1 MTHPFDELHTARG
14 AHFGEYA
21 GKRVPLNYGD
31 AAAEYRTAREGVGVA
46 DLNAHGRIEITGK
59 ERVQFLN
66 GMVSNHV
73 KSLTAGTG
81 VPAFFLTAQGKII
94 ADCALFA
101 AREESFLLTTDGAAF
116 EKLYKKLFALTYAGD
131 FKIADLTKTHA
142 VIGVVGPAARST
154 LARLANADL
163 DAWSDTLT
171 VEKISGKV
179 STGTEDI
186 RNYPNGRL
194 NIAGTEVFVARVTRA
209 GEERYE
215 LTVPNDFAIT
225 IWEAL
230 EGAGA
235 RPVGWE
241 ALDVSRVERGVGRFG
256 TDYDDTT
263 LAPEIGLDEA
273 MSFTKG
279 CYVGHETVGKIHW
292 RGHDQTARKL
302 VRLDIGDTA
311 PPASGTPLIK
321 GEKEVG
327 VVTSAVRHPL
337 TGKTVALG
345 FVRSAHIAPAAEV
358 SVKLSE
364 DATAT
369 ATIVTE

>member
-14 AHFGEYA
+14 ANFGEYA

-31 AAAEYRTAREGVGVA
+31 AAAEYRTAREAVGIA
-46 DLNAHGRIEITGK
+46 DLSAHGRVEITGK

-73 KSLTAGTG
+73 KSLAAGTG

-94 ADCALFA
+94 ADCALF

-142 VIGVVGPAARST
+142 VIGVVGPDARST

-163 DAWSDTLT
+163 DAWSDTLA

-194 NIAGTEVFVARVTRA
+194 NIAGTDVFVARVTRA

-215 LTVPNDFAIT
+215 LTVPNADAVN

-230 EGAGA
+230 EAAGA

-241 ALDVSRVERGVGRFG
+241 ALDVTRVERGVGRFG
-256 TDYDDTT
+256 IDFDENT

-302 VRLDIGDTA
+302 VRLELADAT
-311 PPASGTPLIK
+311 PPAGARIVK
-321 GEKEVG
+321 DEKEVG
-327 VVTSAVRHPL
+327 VLTSAVRHPL

-358 SVKLSE
+358 SVKLSDE
-364 DATAT
+364 TTTTAV
-369 ATIVTE
+369 IVTE

>member
-1 MTHPFDELHTARG
+1 MFQSLDELHSARG

-31 AAAEYRTAREGVGVA
+31 AAAEYRTVREGVGLA
-46 DLNAHGRIEITGK
+46 DLSAHGRVEITGK
-59 ERVQFLN
+59 ERVAFLN

-73 KSLTAGTG
+73 KALVAGTG
-81 VPAFFLTAQGKII
+81 VPAFFLTAQGKIT

-101 AREESFLLTTDGAAF
+101 REDSFLLTTDAAAF

-142 VIGVVGPAARST
+142 VIVVVGPDARST

-163 DAWSDTLT
+163 AAWPDTFA
-171 VEKISGKV
+171 VDKISGKI
-179 STGTEDI
+179 STGTEDLHI
-186 RNYPNGRL
+186 YPNATL
-194 NIAGTEVFVARVTRA
+194 TIAGTDVFVARITRGGA
-209 GEERYE
+209 ERYE
-215 LTVPNDFAIT
+215 LTVPHDSAVT

-230 EGAGA
+230 EAAGA
-235 RPVGWE
+235 RPVGWD
-241 ALDVSRVERGVGRFG
+241 ALDVRRVEAGIGRFG
-256 TDYDDTT
+256 TDFDEST

-302 VRLDIGDTA
+302 VRLDIGDTP
-311 PPASGTPLIK
+311 PPASGTPIVK

-337 TGKTVALG
+337 TGKTLALG
-345 FVRSAHIAPAAEV
+345 YVRSAHIAPAAEV
-358 SVKLSE
+358 TVKLSDE
-364 DATAT
+364 ATAT
-369 ATIVTE
+369 ARIISE